1 MKKTTVTE
9 SFDEN
14 GKIVKRVTV
23 TEDDTYTPYYPGVG
37 DWHYPWWYWPGNTYL
52 VSYNGT

>member
-23 TEDDTYTPYYPGVG
+23 TEDDYTPYFLGEGAWVWPPYTTLTSGV
-37 DWHYPWWYWPGNTYL
+37 
-52 VSYNGT
+52 V

>member
-23 TEDDTYTPYYPGVG
+23 TEDDYTPYYPSALGWK
-37 DWHYPWWYWPGNTYL
+37 DWPVYRSIAYNT
-52 VSYNGT
+52 NGT

>member
-23 TEDDTYTPYYPGVG
+23 IEDDHTTYYPSIG
-37 DWHYPWWYWPGNTYL
+37 DWKDRY
-52 VSYNGT
+52 

>member
-23 TEDDTYTPYYPGVG
+23 TEEDTYTPYY
-37 DWHYPWWYWPGNTYL
+37 L
-52 VSYNGT
+52 VSGLDPKNNYIFFW

>member
-23 TEDDTYTPYYPGVG
+23 TEDDTYTPYYPGAG
-37 DWHYPWWYWPGNTYL
+37 DWRYLWYWPKNNYI

>member
-1 MKKTTVTE
+1 VKKTTVTE

-23 TEDDTYTPYYPGVG
+23 TEDDYTPYYPGCG
-37 DWHYPWWYWPGNTYL
+37 SWNNWYWPKDSL
-52 VSYNGT
+52 IVSYNGT

>member
-23 TEDDTYTPYYPGVG
+23 TEDDYTPYYPGIG
-37 DWHYPWWYWPGNTYL
+37 DWTWPKYPIITSG
-52 VSYNGT
+52 GT